1 LVTEL
6 AGPWQ
11 TGVEGRRH
19 EARGGARRQAAG
31 AGARHRHRR
40 DALPDTY
47 RAIAGLVPDRTA
59 TT

>member
-1 LVTEL
+1 MVSRTVLAHRLFTGISREHLACLVTEL

-31 AGARHRHRR
+31 AG
-40 DALPDTY
+40 
-47 RAIAGLVPDRTA
+47 
-59 TT
+59 